1 MLYIYC
7 MADLGETFF
16 TSVGCMDGRVQAPIE
31 EYGQKKY
38 NALYPDTITEAGLVG
53 LLANNPSQE
62 LLDSV
67 KQKVLISVEKHHSK
81 GIIVHGHQ
89 RCAGNPIEDGLH
101 KEQTIAA
108 AAVIRNFVSED
119 IEVKPVFVNK
129 TENGWEVEEL

>member
-16 TSVGCMDGRVQAPIE
+16 TSVGCMDGRVQAPIA

-38 NALYPDTITEAGLVG
+38 QALYPDTITEAGLVG
-53 LLANNPSQE
+53 LLANNPSVE
-62 LLDSV
+62 LLDSL
-67 KQKVLISVEKHHSK
+67 KKKVLISVEKHHSK

-89 RCAGNPIEDGLH
+89 HCAGNPVDDELH

-108 AAVIRNFVSED
+108 AKEIRNFVSED